1 MAKETKNILT
11 RQLVEKELRFYNTAD
26 IRSSVLLIACL
37 TPLFG
42 GLAAIMTAGVLGL
55 IDHIGVRIFLLILI
69 LPTMTAPIWIN
80 LLSLISSLKEKRM
93 LDKGEFEIVKKQ
105 LNHKSQ
111 KTENRHNHRHIRYYF
126 HFIGFMD
133 RRVDKST
140 YDMTAEDEGFY
151 LVHLTS
157 KYYIKLFYPESRYDF
172 KQ

>member
-11 RQLVEKELRFYNTAD
+11 RQLVEKELRFYNKAD
-26 IRSSVLLIACL
+26 IRSSALLIACL

-42 GLAAIMTAGVLGL
+42 GLAALMTVGVLGL
-55 IDHIGVRIFLLILI
+55 IDHIGLRIFLLILI

-80 LLSLISSLKEKRM
+80 LLSLISGLKEKRM

-105 LNHKSQ
+105 LNHRSQ
-111 KTENRHNHRHIRYYF
+111 RTEHRHIRYYF
-126 HFIGFMD
+126 HFIGFED
-133 RRVDKST
+133 RQVDKST